1 MVDLAAACHQIQE
14 FAIGPIC
21 MAELAE
27 FIEVGSVLLI
37 SLVLLGARWVLYEK
51 AGVAGWA
58 SLIPIYSSIKRSE
71 IAGRPPWWGLLF
83 YVPFLNIVFTLIVDL
98 SLAKRFEHGLLF
110 GLGVFVL
117 PLLTVP
123 YMAFSEDAYVERPSE
138 ATLTD
143 L

>member
-1 MVDLAAACHQIQE
+1 MVEMTDL
-14 FAIGPIC
+14 
-21 MAELAE
+21 
-27 FIEVGSVLLI
+27 
-37 SLVLLGARWVLYEK
+37 LLGGGVVLVSLLMLVARWVLYEK

-98 SLAKRFEHGLLF
+98 SLAKRFGHGLLF

-117 PLLTVP
+117 PLLTLP
-123 YMAFSEDAYVERPSE
+123 YIAFSGDEYAVRPSE

>member
-1 MVDLAAACHQIQE
+1 MVDLAAACHQIQKSATTRPYMV
-14 FAIGPIC
+14 AI
-21 MAELAE
+21 AELLFGA
-27 FIEVGSVLLI
+27 GVLLI

-83 YVPFLNIVFTLIVDL
+83 YVPFLNIVFTLIVDV

-117 PLLTVP
+117 PLLTLP